1 MVCFRINLR
10 SVETNPMTA
19 TEHAT
24 ATDFANWQA
33 RAALMTSAELLWTV
47 RDCHN
52 AESAMRGWNPVKEG
66 FYSDQA
72 STYGMELTRRI
83 RR

>member
-1 MVCFRINLR
+1 MG

-24 ATDFANWQA
+24 AQDFTDWQA
-33 RAALMTSAELLWTV
+33 RAALMTDSELLWTV
-47 RDCHN
+47 RDCQR

-72 STYGMELTRRI
+72 STYGLELTRR
-83 RR
+83 RRR